1 VTFTAPTSAITD
13 ASFSAAGIYTLR
25 LSGSDGLLT
34 RTDSVTVT
42 VDAAGS
48 IVRAIAASSDDA
60 EEGPTAVNRTSSDL
74 EMGIDGTVSQ
84 VVGLRFT
91 NLTIPAGAV
100 ITSAYVQFTC
110 DEATTDPTQLTI
122 AGQDSDDAA
131 TFANT
136 ALNISSRPLT
146 TATVAWAPASWTTAN
161 EAGPN
166 QRTPNLASAVQ
177 EITSRPGWF
186 SGNAIVFVITGTG
199 TRIASAFDDGAAVA
213 AQLIVTYQ

>member
-48 IVRAIAASSDDA
+48 VTRAIAASSDDA
-60 EEGPTAVNRTSSDL
+60 EESTAVNRTSSDL
-74 EMGIDGTVSQ
+74 EMVLDGTEMQ

-91 NLTIPAGAV
+91 NLTIPNGAV

-110 DEATTDPTQLTI
+110 DETSTVLTQLTI
-122 AGQDSDDAA
+122 AGQASDDAV

-136 ALNISSRPLT
+136 ALNISGRPRT

-166 QRTPNLASAVQ
+166 QRTPNLASVVQ
-177 EITSRPGWF
+177 EITSRPGWTP
-186 SGNAIVFVITGTG
+186 GHAIAFVITGTG
-199 TRIASAFDDGAAVA
+199 TRIASAFDEGAATA
-213 AQLIVTYQ
+213 AQLVVTYQ